1 MKTLKIIL
9 KTIILLALGIFI
21 LFAVFY
27 ALGLDNK
34 IMELF
39 NNKDSSQISNIPE
52 EKEQEEVENKVI
64 NVALTMDDKIKSNT
78 AWCGTFQLIWNDLKN
93 DVIKQDIVFQP
104 QLDVVEN
111 LNKGKFDTSKL
122 SESSYYKKQGIPTQE
137 LKEEIEKALKE
148 KFNEESDIL
157 NNFTF
162 DGDPYKYFLYAM
174 LKKEFEF
181 NKEFEELENG
191 KFGNYDNIEYF
202 GIKPNSENSK
212 ELKRQVQVLYYNSK
226 DDFAIKLLTKQNEE
240 IIISKGLEKDTF
252 NDIYSEIQT
261 RSEQYDG
268 NVNFSEEDT
277 LKIPNIKFK
286 IEKDFQELA
295 NKTFKDVS
303 GKEHWIEKAVQT
315 IQFELNKKGGKIKSE
330 AGMII
335 NTMSIVNPDEPRE
348 FLVDNAF
355 TIFLKEIDK
364 DTPYFA
370 ANIEDIT
377 LFQ

>member
-1 MKTLKIIL
+1 MKTLKMIL
-9 KTIILLALGIFI
+9 KTIILLVLGIFI
-21 LFAVFY
+21 LFAIFY

-39 NNKDSSQISNIPE
+39 NNKDSSQISNMPE
-52 EKEQEEVENKVI
+52 ENEQEEIENQEI
-64 NVALTMDDKIKSNT
+64 NIALTMEDKIKSNT

-104 QLDVVEN
+104 QLEVVEN
-111 LNKGKFDTSKL
+111 LNKGKFDKSKL
-122 SESSYYKKQGIPTQE
+122 SENSYYTKQGIPTPE

-148 KFNEESDIL
+148 KFNEKSDIL
-157 NNFTF
+157 DSFTF

-181 NKEFEELENG
+181 DKEFEELENG

-261 RSEQYDG
+261 RSKQYDG
-268 NVNFSEEDT
+268 DVNFAEEDT
-277 LKIPNIKFK
+277 LKIPNIQFK
-286 IEKDFQELA
+286 VEKDFQELS

-303 GKEHWIEKAVQT
+303 GKEHWIDKAVQT

-330 AGMII
+330 AGMVID
-335 NTMSIVNPDEPRE
+335 TMSIVKPDKPRE
-348 FLVDNAF
+348 FLVDNEF
-355 TIFLKEIDK
+355 TIFLKESDK

-370 ANIEDIT
+370 ANIKDIT